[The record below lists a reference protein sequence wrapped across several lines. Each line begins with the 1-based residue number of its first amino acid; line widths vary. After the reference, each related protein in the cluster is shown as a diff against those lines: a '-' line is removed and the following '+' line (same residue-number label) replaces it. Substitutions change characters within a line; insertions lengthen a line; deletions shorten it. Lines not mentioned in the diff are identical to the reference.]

1 MTKNQNKAL
10 WIFPNIKESVDMLP
24 ESLRGKAWE
33 MIINYAFG
41 DENVEQNCK
50 NLKVLLAFRVVKP
63 LLRLRGIAGS
73 QNGKSNNPSGLAKN
87 NEPNITPN
95 IGSNI
100 TPNSLNNNN
109 RNNLTETETENK
121 KQKLKKEIYKEKFE
135 EWWSYFPKL
144 RAGNKTK
151 TFEKY
156 IKTIEKEK
164 LTPEWLLE
172 RVKEYSKS
180 REVENG
186 YACGGERYFNDC
198 KYNNH
203 YELSEKEKAR
213 EEERRLTSNWWRE

>member
-1 MTKNQNKAL
+1 MNQNQNQNKAL

-95 IGSNI
+95 IGANI
-100 TPNSLNNNN
+100 TPNPLNNNN
-109 RNNLTETETENK
+109 RNNLTETENK
-121 KQKLKKEIYKEKFE
+121 KQKLKTEDIIDFESLFVYWEQNKKGGKYKPESRQRMFKKLKDLTNNDFEYAKKAIFYAIDNNYQGFTDGSKLYYKEK
-135 EWWSYFPKL
+135 PKQ
-144 RAGNKTK
+144 KTLY
-151 TFEKY
+151 EKC
-156 IKTIEKEK
+156 
-164 LTPEWLLE
+164 
-172 RVKEYSKS
+172 
-180 REVENG
+180 VENG
-186 YACGGERYFNDC
+186 LKFLEDTND
-198 KYNNH
+198 
-203 YELSEKEKAR
+203 
-213 EEERRLTSNWWRE
+213 

>member
-87 NEPNITPN
+87 NEPNIAPN
-95 IGSNI
+95 IGANI
-100 TPNSLNNNN
+100 TPNLLNNKN
-109 RNNLTETETENK
+109 RNNLTETKKDYAYNGEVIKLNK
-121 KQKLKKEIYKEKFE
+121 KDYNEWKEKF
-135 EWWSYFPKL
+135 
-144 RAGNKTK
+144 N
-151 TFEKY
+151 
-156 IKTIEKEK
+156 
-164 LTPEWLLE
+164 LLD
-172 RVKEYSKS
+172 
-180 REVENG
+180 
-186 YACGGERYFNDC
+186 FD
-198 KYNNH
+198 
-203 YELSEKEKAR
+203 YELEKRDIWLSGQENTKSWFISTKQYFLGLQREKEKAR
-213 EEERRLTSNWWRE
+213 EEEARLMSNWWRE

>member
-1 MTKNQNKAL
+1 MNQNQNQNKAL

-73 QNGKSNNPSGLAKN
+73 QNGKSNNPSGLPKN

-95 IGSNI
+95 IGANI

-109 RNNLTETETENK
+109 RNNLTETENK
-121 KQKLKKEIYKEKFE
+121 KQKLKTEDIIDFESLFIYWEQNKKGGKYKPESRQRMFKKLKDLTNNDFEYAKKAIFYAIDNNYQGFTDGSRLYYKEKPTQK
-135 EWWSYFPKL
+135 SLY
-144 RAGNKTK
+144 
-151 TFEKY
+151 EKC
-156 IKTIEKEK
+156 
-164 LTPEWLLE
+164 
-172 RVKEYSKS
+172 
-180 REVENG
+180 VENG
-186 YACGGERYFNDC
+186 LKFLEDTND
-198 KYNNH
+198 
-203 YELSEKEKAR
+203 
-213 EEERRLTSNWWRE
+213 